1 MGRAP
6 AVALAYMWW
15 VQGKH
20 LEDANANLVSKRW
33 CAPALWAIR
42 QAAADILYGG
52 SAKDVTIRKKG
63 TSNSKVVEI
72 AGTCPS
78 IRPNLLKLQSLLRN
92 ANWAAEAEALT

>member
-42 QAAADILYGG
+42 QATADILYGG
-52 SAKDVTIRKKG
+52 SVQDITIRKKG
-63 TSNSKVVEI
+63 TSNSKLVEI
-72 AGTCPS
+72 AGVFPS
-78 IRPNLLKLQSLLRN
+78 EYRAQSLCFL
-92 ANWAAEAEALT
+92 